1 MTTLFEREI
10 GDGTLSFES
19 GKLAQKANGSVLVKY
34 YDNVL
39 LVTAT
44 TAQPREGIDFFPLT
58 VDVEERLYARGK
70 IPGSFFKREGRPST
84 HSILMARLTDR
95 PIRPLFPKD
104 FRNEVQVIVTP
115 LSVDVTNPY
124 DVMAVVGASTALTIS
139 DIPFEGPISATRIG
153 YLDDDFIVN
162 PSYEQIDKC
171 DLDLV
176 VAGSRSGVIMMEAG
190 ANEVTEDIALEAIER
205 AQAVNLSVIEMQE
218 ELADEYGKP
227 NLEYTPRSYDAALT
241 ATVLSDT
248 AEALDEALGM
258 ADADESGAKVAELEA
273 EVFEKH
279 GEEHE
284 KGVIGTAWDEAQE
297 AAFKRRVLNTGERP
311 DGRGLKEIRP
321 LSSEVGLFPR
331 THGTGV
337 FTRGETQVLGV
348 CTLGSVGDA
357 QKIDNLSP
365 EDEKRFMLHYNFPP
379 FSTGEA
385 RPIRSTG
392 RREIGHG
399 MLAEKALAAVI
410 PSNEEFPYTIRVVG
424 ECLSSNGSTSMAT
437 VCAGT
442 LALMDAGVPIKRP
455 VAGVSV
461 GLVTGEGGQY
471 VTLTDIQGKEDH
483 MGDMDFKVAGTSRG
497 ITAIQL
503 DMKVKYISMDMVSDA
518 LYQAMDAREEI
529 LAHLSETLPAHR
541 GELNK
546 FAPRMESIKIPQD
559 KIGMVIGPGGK
570 TIRGITDE
578 TGASV
583 DIQEDGTV
591 VVGSSDGAAADKA
604 IEMIQNLTK
613 DIEIGEIY
621 TGKVVRT
628 TDFGAFIE
636 LLPGKDGMVH
646 ISELANYRVPTVED
660 EVTVGDEVTVL
671 VTDVDQ
677 NGRVRLS
684 RRALLD
690 DSDEDDPVAAA
701 LARQQR
707 GRGGRGGGGQRRD
720 GGGFGGG
727 GRGGFGGGGRGGFG
741 GGQRRDGGGFGGGGR
756 DDRRRGGRRDD
767 GGFGGGGRGGF
778 GGGRDDFGGGG
789 RDDRRRDN
797 RRQRR
802 DRDEYGGGRGGFG
815 GGGFG
820 GGGRDDRRR
829 DNRRQRRD
837 RDNRRDYGRR
847 WDD

>member
-84 HSILMARLTDR
+84 HSILIARLTDR

-104 FRNEVQVIVTP
+104 FRNEVQIIATP

-124 DVMAVVGASTALTIS
+124 DVMTIIGASTALTIS

-153 YLDDDFIVN
+153 YIDDDFVVN
-162 PSYEQIDKC
+162 PSYEQIQKS

-176 VAGSRSGVIMMEAG
+176 VASSRSGVIMMEAA
-190 ANEVTEDIALEAIER
+190 ANEVSEDIALEAIER
-205 AQAVNLSVIEMQE
+205 AQAVNLSVIELQE
-218 ELADEYGKP
+218 ELAELYGKP
-227 NLEYTPRSYDAALT
+227 TLEYTPRSYDAELT

-248 AEALDEALGM
+248 ADALDEALGM
-258 ADADESGAKVAELEA
+258 DDDAGNAKVAEVKA

-279 GEEHE
+279 AENYEQS
-284 KGVIGTAWDEAQE
+284 VIATAFDEAQE
-297 AAFKRRVLNTGERP
+297 AAFKRRVLNVGERP
-311 DGRGLKEIRP
+311 DDRGLKEIRP

-399 MLAEKALAAVI
+399 MLAERALAAVL
-410 PSNEEFPYTIRVVG
+410 PSDEEFPYTIRVVG

-437 VCAGT
+437 VCAST

-455 VAGVSV
+455 VAGISI
-461 GLVTGEGGQY
+461 GLVTGEGQY

-529 LAHLSETLPAHR
+529 LAHIAETLPAPR

-546 FAPRMESIKIPQD
+546 NAPRMESIKIPQD

-604 IEMIQNLTK
+604 IQMIKDLTK
-613 DIEIGEIY
+613 EIEIGEIY
-621 TGKVVRT
+621 TGQVVRT
-628 TDFGAFIE
+628 TDFGAFIS

-677 NGRVRLS
+677 TGRVRLS

-707 GRGGRGGGGQRRD
+707 GGRGGGRGGDRGPRRD
-720 GGGFGGG
+720 GGG
-727 GRGGFGGGGRGGFG
+727 GF
-741 GGQRRDGGGFGGGGR
+741 
-756 DDRRRGGRRDD
+756 
-767 GGFGGGGRGGF
+767 GGGRGGF
-778 GGGRDDFGGGG
+778 GGGRDDRRRGPRRDDFGGGRGGFGGGRGG
-789 RDDRRRDN
+789 RDDRDDRGRGD

-802 DRDEYGGGRGGFG
+802 DRDGGGGFDGGFG

-820 GGGRDDRRR
+820 GGRGGFRDRDDRGRGDRRQRR
-829 DNRRQRRD
+829 DNRRGRDGGRRD
-837 RDNRRDYGRR
+837 RDRR
-847 WDD
+847 WN